1 MSDPKKTSGPSSKN
15 LLWAA
20 LALSL
25 VGNAYQ
31 VHLLQQVEVT
41 GQVRRSDRTARVGHR
56 ADIYSE
62 LPMDSNSIVLFGD
75 SHFEYFPA
83 AEFLQ
88 LPNIKNRGL
97 SGQTAQDLIARS
109 TDVVKAEPRIVV
121 LCIGIND
128 INLGRSLDD
137 LAQDVEQLIDLL
149 RSGSPRTEL
158 LVLSLPPSGRTA
170 TQAKLE
176 AHNAWLRTTCAQRG
190 IEFLDIT
197 TPLMKDGLLDPDRT
211 YDGLHLN
218 AQGYRILAELLRTHI

>member
-1 MSDPKKTSGPSSKN
+1 MTDPKGSPGPRGRS
-15 LLWAA
+15 LLWVV

-25 VGNAYQ
+25 IANAYQ
-31 VHLLQQVEVT
+31 AYRMQQLEHA

-56 ADIYSE
+56 ADIYRE
-62 LPMDSNSIVLFGD
+62 LPMDSTSIVLFGD

-83 AEFLQ
+83 TELLD

-97 SGQTAQDLIARS
+97 SGQTAQDLMARS
-109 TDVVKAEPRIVV
+109 KEVIDAKPRTIV

-176 AHNAWLRTTCAQRG
+176 AHNAWLRAACAQRG

-197 TPLMKDGLLDPDRT
+197 TPLMKDGLLHPDRT

-218 AQGYRILAELLRTHI
+218 AQGYRILTALLRTHI